1 MRKAAGIMLV
11 IFGIYLIIVEA
22 IYLSRIDSHLGAF
35 TLLPIVF
42 GAFII
47 AGGIFIVA
55 GGILCIRKRYWGI
68 CLASTLLAVYIV
80 IRWLINAHRILP
92 WDWIAIL
99 GIPPIIF
106 VCITK
111 KEWQEIS
118 A

>member
-55 GGILCIRKRYWGI
+55 FC
-68 CLASTLLAVYIV
+68 A
-80 IRWLINAHRILP
+80 
-92 WDWIAIL
+92 L
-99 GIPPIIF
+99 GKD
-106 VCITK
+106 TG
-111 KEWQEIS
+111 EY